1 MPENIRCSDFKKC
14 KKGVNTSFYFIFLS
28 LVLSI
33 LCFFIFLVH
42 QSSFEASKVD
52 ALKTSLKNSFNTASV
67 FQTAQ
72 PSVEA
77 SQVAIY
83 HQSQI
88 AKMFPNSEIL
98 QDLINDEITIF
109 IPSSDIFY
117 ETLSDFK
124 PTSAVLFKQIHS
136 LLSSSIVKNKYT
148 VDFVLF
154 DDLTTKQNY
163 PVYSHL
169 STQRLEKIKAHL
181 DEIGIRQNAYTLG
194 VEKGSDDKVK
204 LHFRKRRN

>member
-1 MPENIRCSDFKKC
+1 MPEIIKYSDLKKN
-14 KKGVNTSFYFIFLS
+14 KKGFNTSFYFIFLS
-28 LVLSI
+28 LVLSV

-42 QSSFEASKVD
+42 QSSFEPSKVD
-52 ALKTSLKNSFNTASV
+52 ALKTSLKNSFATTNT
-67 FQTAQ
+67 FQKIQ

-88 AKMFPNSEIL
+88 VKMFPNSEIL

-109 IPSSDIFY
+109 ISNSDIFY
-117 ETLSDFK
+117 PTLPDLK
-124 PTSAVLFKQIHS
+124 PTSAVLFKQIAS
-136 LLSSSIVKNKYT
+136 LLPSPIIKDKY
-148 VDFVLF
+148 VLDFVLS

-163 PVYSHL
+163 PIYSHL
-169 STQRLEKIKAHL
+169 STQRLEKIKTYL
-181 DEIGIRQNAYTLG
+181 DKIGIKESAYTLA
-194 VEKGSDDKVK
+194 VEKGSDDKIK